1 MQCRQDHPQ
10 PALACTT
17 RYPFSSTLIQSTA
30 AMPGSAGEKGTTG
43 TPEASR
49 INLEAGG
56 HQCGTVL
63 GYSGIQIGLGSTELD
78 SGPHRPATGCLVNR
92 YNRVVLYVTM

>member
-1 MQCRQDHPQ
+1 MRCRQDRPQ
-10 PALACTT
+10 PALACKT

-49 INLEAGG
+49 INLGWGSPVWNCAS
-56 HQCGTVL
+56 L
-63 GYSGIQIGLGSTELD
+63 LPNKNRFGLLD
-78 SGPHRPATGCLVNR
+78 SGQHRPAPGCLVNR
-92 YNRVVLYVTM
+92 YNRVVVYVTT